1 MAPSYIGHT
10 LGEDHFKLEPP
21 GRTLIH
27 LLQGVPYAVRFV
39 CSAAPKVLCE
49 DLDAKCAEW
58 AMNQPSCSNDDF
70 MRASCRAS
78 CRTCERG
85 PARGQLRVRL
95 RDAASEA
102 LIHEFDW
109 LSIEPVER
117 AYELPYNHTQPSA
130 MDVRLEFDLGST
142 RQELYLDKVE
152 LSRVLPH
159 PPLAPQPPAAPLP
172 NPFLP
177 LHNGI
182 NLDVALPDAG
192 VWFKTQYEPAQMQAI
207 AEAGFESVR
216 VFLSFN
222 ANLSQVDAQIDD
234 ALSAG
239 LSIVVCLWGLNEWA
253 EDPELGRSQI
263 AERWHSLA
271 ARWVEYP
278 NGLVFELLNEP
289 EGIGFAPTHEANEA
303 VMSLYEAALRA
314 VRSQDANR
322 PVLLGSPGYNDPEW
336 LDPYVTD
343 AYLTPSNST
352 APDEPIPPSSGNC
365 MSWCDSK
372 TRGWT
377 DLCTWRGCGACPECS
392 ISPPTPPALVL
403 FSEDPNVGVAIHIYR
418 PKGLRGTNWAMWT
431 DPLGADEERWQRP
444 IAREVKYVVRWRAK
458 HAHSVPVITTE
469 WGCWLF
475 ESRVTDSGDLDRWL
489 RYHLD
494 LFAAND
500 IGSMWYTG
508 IQHNQRGFGIFDT
521 EMGWTK
527 QVLDR
532 LTGRRPASWPS
543 FNQVINGEFFTT
555 DGWQLSSDAVS
566 AEIFRRWEMPPFS
579 GRTTLKLTVP
589 DLSGEHALLYQQT
602 FGSHMARSQEPGEP
616 T

>member
-1 MAPSYIGHT
+1 M
-10 LGEDHFKLEPP
+10 
-21 GRTLIH
+21 
-27 LLQGVPYAVRFV
+27 RF
-39 CSAAPKVLCE
+39 PT
-49 DLDAKCAEW
+49 
-58 AMNQPSCSNDDF
+58 P
-70 MRASCRAS
+70 
-78 CRTCERG
+78 
-85 PARGQLRVRL
+85 PAR
-95 RDAASEA
+95 AT
-102 LIHEFDW
+102 
-109 LSIEPVER
+109 P
-117 AYELPYNHTQPSA
+117 
-130 MDVRLEFDLGST
+130 
-142 RQELYLDKVE
+142 
-152 LSRVLPH
+152 
-159 PPLAPQPPAAPLP
+159 
-172 NPFLP
+172 
-177 LHNGI
+177 
-182 NLDVALPDAG
+182 
-192 VWFKTQYEPAQMQAI
+192 QAI

-216 VFLSFN
+216 VFSSFN

-271 ARWVEYP
+271 ARWIKYP
-278 NGLVFELLNEP
+278 NRLVFELLNEP

-314 VRSQDANR
+314 IRSQDATR
-322 PVLLGSPGYNDPEW
+322 PVLLSSPGYNDAEW

-352 APDEPIPPSSGNC
+352 APLAAERMSS
-365 MSWCDSK
+365 DSK
-372 TRGWT
+372 CVSFCERKTNAWT
-377 DLCTWRGCGACPECS
+377 DLCTWRGCGACSECS
-392 ISPPTPPALVL
+392 APPRPPPSPPGSPS
-403 FSEDPNVGVAIHIYR
+403 FSEDPNVGVAIHFYR
-418 PKGLRGTNWAMWT
+418 PKGLGLNWAMWT
-431 DPLGADEERWQRP
+431 DPLGEDEERWQRP
-444 IAREVKYVVRWRAK
+444 IAREVEYVVRWRAK
-458 HAHSVPVITTE
+458 YGHSVPVITTE

-508 IQHNQRGFGIFDT
+508 IQHNQRGFGTRFGGARAGRARAGASSRRRLCGVGIFDT

-543 FNQVINGEFFTT
+543 LNQVINGEFFTT

-566 AEIFRRWEMPPFS
+566 AEILQWWEMSPFS
-579 GRTTLKLTVP
+579 GA
-589 DLSGEHALLYQQT
+589 G
-602 FGSHMARSQEPGEP
+602 GSRQRLCYSAPYAWLARV
-616 T
+616 

>member
-1 MAPSYIGHT
+1 M
-10 LGEDHFKLEPP
+10 
-21 GRTLIH
+21 
-27 LLQGVPYAVRFV
+27 
-39 CSAAPKVLCE
+39 C
-49 DLDAKCAEW
+49 
-58 AMNQPSCSNDDF
+58 
-70 MRASCRAS
+70 
-78 CRTCERG
+78 
-85 PARGQLRVRL
+85 
-95 RDAASEA
+95 
-102 LIHEFDW
+102 
-109 LSIEPVER
+109 
-117 AYELPYNHTQPSA
+117 
-130 MDVRLEFDLGST
+130 GS
-142 RQELYLDKVE
+142 
-152 LSRVLPH
+152 
-159 PPLAPQPPAAPLP
+159 PLAVCLVSLFVSPRAAPLP
-172 NPFLP
+172 DPFLP

-192 VWFKTQYEPAQMQAI
+192 VWFKTQYEAAQMQAI

-216 VFLSFN
+216 VFSPFN

-263 AERWHSLA
+263 VERWHSLA
-271 ARWVEYP
+271 ARWIKYP
-278 NGLVFELLNEP
+278 NRLVFELLNEP

-314 VRSQDANR
+314 IRSQDATR
-322 PVLLGSPGYNDPEW
+322 PVLLSSPGYNDPEW

-372 TRGWT
+372 TRV
-377 DLCTWRGCGACPECS
+377 R
-392 ISPPTPPALVL
+392 
-403 FSEDPNVGVAIHIYR
+403 FSEDPNVGVAIHFYR
-418 PKGLRGTNWAMWT
+418 PKGLGVGLNWAMWT

-444 IAREVKYVVRWRAK
+444 IAREVEYVVRWRAK
-458 HAHSVPVITTE
+458 YGHSVPVITTE

-475 ESRVTDSGDLDRWL
+475 ESRVADSGDLDRWL

-508 IQHNQRGFGIFDT
+508 IQHNQRGFGTRFGGARAGRARAGASRRRLCGVGIFDT

-543 FNQVINGEFFTT
+543 LNQVINGEFFTT

-566 AEIFRRWEMPPFS
+566 AEILQRWEMPPFS

-589 DLSGEHALLYQQT
+589 DLGGEHALLYQQT